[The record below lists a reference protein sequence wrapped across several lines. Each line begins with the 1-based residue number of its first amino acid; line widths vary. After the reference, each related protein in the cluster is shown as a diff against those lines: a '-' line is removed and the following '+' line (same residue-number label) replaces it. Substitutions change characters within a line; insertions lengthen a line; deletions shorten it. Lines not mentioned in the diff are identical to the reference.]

1 MIRIEHKGKHP
12 VVHPTAYVAPT
23 AVLCGDVT
31 VGEHARVLFGAV
43 LTAEGG
49 PVTLGAHSIVM
60 EHAVLRGTA
69 YHPCRVAEHVL
80 IGPHAHLTGCT
91 VQRDVFV
98 ATGAS
103 VFNGAVLGAGS
114 EVRIQGVV
122 HLRTRLAPGATV
134 PIGWIAVG
142 DPAELFPPDQ
152 HERIWA
158 IQKQLDFP
166 GTVFGLERVPAG
178 QFMPEM
184 TRRYGAALG
193 EHRDDRILPEAAP
206 PGQPAPGQPGTA
218 HPAAEQTGL
227 GHPSSGPKRA

>member
-1 MIRIEHKGKHP
+1 MIAIEHAGKQP
-12 VVHPTAYVAPT
+12 KVHPTAYVAPT

-60 EHAVLRGTA
+60 EHAVLRGTGH
-69 YHPCRVAEHVL
+69 HPCQVAGHVL
-80 IGPHAHLTGCT
+80 IGPHAHLSGCT
-91 VQRDVFV
+91 VEREVFI

-114 EVRIQGVV
+114 EVRINAVV
-122 HLRTRLAPGATV
+122 HLRTRLAPGETV

-142 DPAELFPPDQ
+142 DPGQLFSPDQ
-152 HERIWA
+152 HERIWS
-158 IQKQLDFP
+158 IQKTLDFP
-166 GTVFGLERVPAG
+166 GTVFGLPRAPAG
-178 QFMPEM
+178 GFMPEM

-193 EHRDDRILPEAAP
+193 RHAADRALA
-206 PGQPAPGQPGTA
+206 GQEGAVPGT
-218 HPAAEQTGL
+218 
-227 GHPSSGPKRA
+227 KRA